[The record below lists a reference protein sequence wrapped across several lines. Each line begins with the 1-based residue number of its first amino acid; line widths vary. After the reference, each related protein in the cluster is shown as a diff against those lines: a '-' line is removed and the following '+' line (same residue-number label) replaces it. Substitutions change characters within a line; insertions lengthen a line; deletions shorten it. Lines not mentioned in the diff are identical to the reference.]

1 MTRTYSELI
10 RFKTFHDRFNYLKL
24 SAKVGGATFGYDRFL
39 NQAFYQ
45 SREWKRAR
53 RDVLLRDN
61 GCDLGLAGH
70 EILYR
75 PLIHHMN
82 PLTVEEVERGDLN
95 MLDPEFLICVSHAT
109 HNAIHYGDDQTI
121 QMTEWRPREPGDT
134 KLW

>member
-61 GCDLGLAGH
+61 ACDLGFGWA
-70 EILYR
+70 
-75 PLIHHMN
+75 
-82 PLTVEEVERGDLN
+82 
-95 MLDPEFLICVSHAT
+95 
-109 HNAIHYGDDQTI
+109 
-121 QMTEWRPREPGDT
+121 
-134 KLW
+134 